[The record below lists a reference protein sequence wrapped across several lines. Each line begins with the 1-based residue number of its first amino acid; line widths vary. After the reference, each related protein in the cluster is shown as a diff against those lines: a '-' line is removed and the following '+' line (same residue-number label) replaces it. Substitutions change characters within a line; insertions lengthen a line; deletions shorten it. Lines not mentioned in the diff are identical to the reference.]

1 MPTDA
6 IVYFSTFIYTTE
18 LNRHTT
24 MLIPAFVKFTSS
36 SFAGAARP
44 VRCHQFA
51 RCQWTTGS
59 RTFHH
64 DRHVMLS
71 NFLRARKSTASIVCA
86 AGSAIAM
93 GFLYRW
99 YLSNRTNVTHASRAA
114 PWKGSCILRQ
124 VHAAEPIPRSRA
136 FNFIADVVET
146 IAPAVVYIEVQGRHQ
161 MFPGMLNLS
170 QGSGFVVR
178 ENGLIL
184 TNAHVVANQ
193 VHVEV
198 KFSDGRRLPG
208 RVLYVDGVSD
218 LAAVKVEATGLPFL
232 RMGSSTKLRV
242 GEWVIAVGSPLNLSN
257 TVTTGVV
264 SAFRG
269 SAELGMRHH
278 VEKSINY
285 IQTDA
290 AITFGNSGGP
300 LLNLDGD
307 VIGINAMKVGGAG
320 ISFAIPSD
328 HAKDFLAKIDSLEQ
342 SSRQR
347 KLSGP
352 SDPVR
357 PQKKVIGVTLLTLT
371 PDIVM
376 AIRQRTDDFPPVI
389 SGVLVH
395 RIVPESPAE
404 RAGLRR
410 GDVITSINGKTVA
423 SSKEVFDMVGQE
435 DVLVIEFQ
443 RDGRS
448 ASVRLKPELVQ

>member
-1 MPTDA
+1 
-6 IVYFSTFIYTTE
+6 
-18 LNRHTT
+18 
-24 MLIPAFVKFTSS
+24 
-36 SFAGAARP
+36 
-44 VRCHQFA
+44 
-51 RCQWTTGS
+51 
-59 RTFHH
+59 
-64 DRHVMLS
+64 
-71 NFLRARKSTASIVCA
+71 
-86 AGSAIAM
+86 
-93 GFLYRW
+93 
-99 YLSNRTNVTHASRAA
+99 
-114 PWKGSCILRQ
+114 
-124 VHAAEPIPRSRA
+124 
-136 FNFIADVVET
+136 
-146 IAPAVVYIEVQGRHQ
+146 

-300 LLNLDGD
+300 LLNLVKFFAVRICSYICLNGYPAFQDGD